1 MVHDGLW
8 PSSSYGLSGPRAWF
22 FLFFKIFFNDKKE
35 KSKMKKIKVTKE
47 IKITTNKKKLEKIIR
62 IFIQQKK
69 EKKCIIKKDIILKKI
84 FKSIKKK
91 KK

>member
-1 MVHDGLW
+1 MWVEVNIARAVHDGLW

-22 FLFFKIFFNDKKE
+22 FYFLFFKNFFNDKKE

-69 EKKCIIKKDIILKKI
+69 GKEMYNKKRQ
-84 FKSIKKK
+84 
-91 KK
+91 

>member
-1 MVHDGLW
+1 MV
-8 PSSSYGLSGPRAWF
+8 F
-22 FLFFKIFFNDKKE
+22 FIFYLKKFFFNDKKE

-69 EKKCIIKKDIILKKI
+69 EKKCIIKKDNILKKI
-84 FKSIKKK
+84 FKSIK
-91 KK
+91 

>member
-1 MVHDGLW
+1 
-8 PSSSYGLSGPRAWF
+8 
-22 FLFFKIFFNDKKE
+22 
-35 KSKMKKIKVTKE
+35 MKKIKVTKE

-69 EKKCIIKKDIILKKI
+69 EKKCIIKKDNILKKI